1 MKIGQSIP
9 NLLADM
15 RGMTISRIRE
25 AVETMPREDDEH
37 MLYRVTNAME
47 TLRYWERK
55 AMKLERDLSS
65 IVDTM

>member
-9 NLLADM
+9 GLLADM

-37 MLYRVTNAME
+37 MLYRVTSVTE
-47 TLRYWERK
+47 KLRYWERK
-55 AMKLERDLSS
+55 VMKLEHDLSR